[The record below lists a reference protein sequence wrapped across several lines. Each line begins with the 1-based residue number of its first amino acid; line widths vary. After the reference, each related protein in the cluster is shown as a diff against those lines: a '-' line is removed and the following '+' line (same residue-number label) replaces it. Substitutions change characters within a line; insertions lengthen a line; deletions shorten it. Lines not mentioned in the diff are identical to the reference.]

1 MANKI
6 IKRSGGEGERNP
18 LPVLCPAIPEGAD
31 KRTMYRNIMRL
42 VLPAGLEFMLLQFV
56 NVFDQIQVSAISTY
70 ATNGVGMVNQ
80 IKLLFT
86 TVFVAVGVGVTALS
100 ARAKGREDLE
110 GIREVLRHGL
120 ILTGILSAAASIFA
134 IFFAEKLLRLVG
146 APDEQS
152 FAQGLIYLKICII
165 SFIPS
170 ALTAAVT
177 AALRGAG
184 DAKTP
189 LFYNVT
195 ANAVNV
201 FLNWVLINGKLGMPR
216 MGIAGAATATVIS
229 LTVSFFLAMLAVF
242 SGHRGLRLSLRGLFR
257 PMDRT
262 ICAQIMGLGLPAMAE
277 QLIVRVG
284 LTAFTSIVSKLG
296 TDTYAVHTI
305 CVNIQYL
312 TYVNGMAFQVA
323 ATAMSGQ
330 SLGAGRPDLAA
341 AYSTACARIGC
352 LGALVLSVLYAFGGG
367 ALIWLYRK
375 DPVIIA
381 AGIAPLRIMALM
393 QPLTALQ
400 YVFSGTIRSAGD
412 TKFVAWASIFTTFL
426 LRPAMAWL
434 LVTRLDLGLIG
445 AWVAMATD
453 QSVCALLLT
462 LRYRTGKWLTMA
474 QKMQENKS
482 NDRWEE

>member
-1 MANKI
+1 MAGPKI
-6 IKRSGGEGERNP
+6 RRDSGEGERTP
-18 LPVLCPAIPEGAD
+18 LPVLCPAIPAGVGKGE
-31 KRTMYRNIMRL
+31 MYRNIMKL
-42 VLPAGLEFMLLQFV
+42 VLPAGLEFLLLQFV

-100 ARAKGREDLE
+100 ARAKGRGDMD
-110 GIREVLRHGL
+110 GVREILRHGL
-120 ILTGILSAAASIFA
+120 VLTGTLSTAASIFA
-134 IFFAEKLLRLVG
+134 IFFAEKILRLVG

-170 ALTAAVT
+170 ALAAAVT
-177 AALRGAG
+177 ATLRGVG

-195 ANAVNV
+195 ANAINV
-201 FLNWVLINGKLGMPR
+201 FLNWVLINGKLGMPP

-229 LTVSFFLAMLAVF
+229 LTLSFLLAMLAVL
-242 SGHRGLRLSLRGLFR
+242 SGKRGLTLSMRELFH
-257 PMDRT
+257 PMDRGL
-262 ICAQIMGLGLPAMAE
+262 CAQIMYLGLPAMAE
-277 QLIVRVG
+277 QLIVRIG
-284 LTAFTSIVSKLG
+284 LTAFTAIISTLK

-341 AYSTACARIGC
+341 AYSTACARLGC
-352 LGALVLSVLYAFGGG
+352 FGALGLSALYAFGGG

-375 DPVIIA
+375 DSAIIS
-381 AGIAPLRIMALM
+381 AGIVPLRIMALI

-412 TKFVAWASIFTTFL
+412 TKFVAWVSIFTTFL
-426 LRPAMAWL
+426 LRPSLAWL
-434 LVTRLDLGLIG
+434 MVTRLHTGLIG
-445 AWVAMATD
+445 AWAAMAVD

-474 QKMQENKS
+474 RKM
-482 NDRWEE
+482 

>member
-1 MANKI
+1 MANQI
-6 IKRSGGEGERNP
+6 IRKSGGEGEQNP
-18 LPVLCPAIPEGAD
+18 LSVLCPAIPEGVD
-31 KRTMYRNIMRL
+31 KGMMYRNIMKL
-42 VLPAGLEFMLLQFV
+42 VLPAGLEFLLLQFV

-100 ARAKGREDLE
+100 ARAKGRKDMD
-110 GIREVLRHGL
+110 GVRQILRHGL
-120 ILTGILSAAASIFA
+120 ILTGILSAAASVFALIFA
-134 IFFAEKLLRLVG
+134 ERLLRLVG

-152 FAQGLIYLKICII
+152 FCQGLIYLKICII

-177 AALRGAG
+177 AALRGTG

-195 ANAVNV
+195 ANAINV
-201 FLNWVLINGKLGMPR
+201 LLNWVLINGKLGMPR
-216 MGIAGAATATVIS
+216 MGIAGAAAATVIS
-229 LTVSFFLAMLAVF
+229 LTVSFILAMFAVF
-242 SGHRGLRLSLRGLFR
+242 SGNRGLKLSLTGFFR
-257 PMDRT
+257 SMDRD
-262 ICAQIMGLGLPAMAE
+262 ICAQIMSLGLPAMAE

-284 LTAFTSIVSKLG
+284 LTAFTSIVSTLG

-341 AYSTACARIGC
+341 AYSAACARLGC
-352 LGALVLSVLYAFGGG
+352 VGALGLSAVYAFGGG

-375 DPVIIA
+375 DPAIIS

-412 TKFVAWASIFTTFL
+412 TKFVAWASILTTFL
-426 LRPAMAWL
+426 LRPVMAWL
-434 LVTRLDLGLIG
+434 LVTRLNMGLIG
-445 AWVAMATD
+445 AWAAMATD

-474 QKMQENKS
+474 RKMHRS
-482 NDRWEE
+482 G